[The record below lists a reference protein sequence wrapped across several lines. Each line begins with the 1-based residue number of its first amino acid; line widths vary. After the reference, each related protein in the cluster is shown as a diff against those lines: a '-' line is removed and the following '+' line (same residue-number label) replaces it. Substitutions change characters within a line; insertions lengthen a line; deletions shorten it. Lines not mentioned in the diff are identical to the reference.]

1 MFYVVEKTLVTK
13 SNKLVYYFY
22 ICCKLDNCSSYIHRK
37 NSKYISPWVILQH
50 VQMRYESMLY
60 WAVVGKNW

>member
-22 ICCKLDNCSSYIHRK
+22 ICCKLDNCSSYIHMK
-37 NSKYISPWVILQH
+37 
-50 VQMRYESMLY
+50 E
-60 WAVVGKNW
+60 